1 MIQNLVDRDEI
12 LDILDERFGF
22 WEYARDVIAR
32 NELDEYED
40 EMLRLCDDILE
51 GFRNFVETAKVIE
64 ERKYTHCILHES
76 EYDTYFP
83 LYHYT
88 CGECGESVDSLHD
101 DEEYRFCSHCGAKYD
116 KIERM
121 N

>member
-1 MIQNLVDRDEI
+1 MEQNLIDRNEI

-32 NELDEYED
+32 NNLDEYED
-40 EMLRLCDDILE
+40 EMLHLCDDILE
-51 GFRNFVETAKVIE
+51 GFKNFVESAEVVE
-64 ERKYTHCILHES
+64 ERKIADCLLYYDKYCDRWDYMCS
-76 EYDTYFP
+76 E
-83 LYHYT
+83 
-88 CGECGESVDSLHD
+88 CNQSVYSSFS
-101 DEEYRFCSHCGAKYD
+101 DEELKFCPYCGSKYE